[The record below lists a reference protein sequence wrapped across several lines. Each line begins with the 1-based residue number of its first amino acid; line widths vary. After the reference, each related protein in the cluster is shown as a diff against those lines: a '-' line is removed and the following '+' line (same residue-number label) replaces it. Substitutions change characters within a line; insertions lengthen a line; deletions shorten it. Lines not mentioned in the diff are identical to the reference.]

1 MNKSKEPAIFFRS
14 TALPKEIQHQ
24 PGVACFQ
31 SNTGATIFIY
41 QETEHNPFVI
51 SVVKKGVQPSMKEVK
66 ASTKEFAPADAVMA
80 IMIAPQQTLGMGE
93 NETYFNVRQ
102 IGKIDIPTME
112 RPVAPNEVEPI
123 SYKEE
128 AKVIQMTPNIEE
140 ANEEIK
146 TIINETEPTVNGA
159 E

>member
-1 MNKSKEPAIFFRS
+1 MNKNKKEQAIFFRS

-66 ASTKEFAPADAVMA
+66 AATKEFAPADAVMA

-112 RPVAPNEVEPI
+112 RPTTP
-123 SYKEE
+123 EE
-128 AKVIQMTPNIEE
+128 SVSDKINE